1 MSELEARECIPM
13 SPDEHPPVLEAI
25 EISKSYGTRLAI
37 DNLSLA
43 LKPGEIIGLLGPNGA
58 GKTTTLSI
66 LSTLMRP
73 DRGRVLIDG
82 KPPKSDPR
90 RLGRMLGM
98 VPQSLAL
105 YPTLSAAQNVWHFAR
120 MQGLSRSDAI
130 VACGRVL
137 EQVGLGDRANDPMH
151 SFSGGMK
158 RRLNL
163 ACGMVHR
170 PAVLLLDEPTVGVDL
185 QSREQILTLV
195 RRSADAGSAVIYST
209 HYMEEAERICDRVIL
224 IDHGKMLADGSL
236 EELISLGGGRTRME
250 LTVRGALPAEWSRGL
265 AEVQIAPSDGEG
277 KLTLEMAS
285 LGQVSEV
292 IQRLR
297 ALDVNVVDFS
307 LHSPNLADAFIALTG
322 RALRD
327 QLN

>member
-1 MSELEARECIPM
+1 M
-13 SPDEHPPVLEAI
+13 SPAEHPPVLEAI

-43 LKPGEIIGLLGPNGA
+43 VKPGEIVGLLGPNGA
-58 GKTTTLSI
+58 GKTTALSI

-73 DRGRVLIDG
+73 DRGQVLISG
-82 KPPKSDPR
+82 KPPKSNPR
-90 RLGRMLGM
+90 GLRQMLGM

-130 VACGRVL
+130 SACAEVL
-137 EQVGLGDRANDPMH
+137 EQVGLGDRANDSMH

-170 PAVLLLDEPTVGVDL
+170 PMVLLLDEPTVGVDL
-185 QSREQILTLV
+185 QSREQILSLV
-195 RRSADAGSAVIYST
+195 RKSADAGSGVIYST

-224 IDHGKMLADGSL
+224 IDRGKMIADGNL
-236 EELISLGGGRTRME
+236 EQLISLGGGRTRME
-250 LTVRGALPAEWSRGL
+250 LTIRGALPADWSSDL
-265 AEVQIAPSDGEG
+265 AEVQIAAAEGEG
-277 KLTLEMAS
+277 KLVLEMAS
-285 LGQVSEV
+285 LSQVSEV

-297 ALDVNVVDFS
+297 ALDVNVVDFT

-327 QLN
+327 HLN

>member
-1 MSELEARECIPM
+1 
-13 SPDEHPPVLEAI
+13 
-25 EISKSYGTRLAI
+25 
-37 DNLSLA
+37 
-43 LKPGEIIGLLGPNGA
+43 
-58 GKTTTLSI
+58 
-66 LSTLMRP
+66 
-73 DRGRVLIDG
+73 
-82 KPPKSDPR
+82 
-90 RLGRMLGM
+90 
-98 VPQSLAL
+98 
-105 YPTLSAAQNVWHFAR
+105 LSAAQNVWHFAR
-120 MQGLSRSDAI
+120 MQGLSRNDAV
-130 VACGRVL
+130 VACDRVL

-195 RRSADAGSAVIYST
+195 RRCAAAGSAVIYST
-209 HYMEEAERICDRVIL
+209 HYMEEAERICDRVFL
-224 IDHGKMLADGSL
+224 IDRGKMIADGSL
-236 EELISLGGGRTRME
+236 EELIALGGGRTRME
-250 LTVRGALPAEWSRGL
+250 LTIRGVLPADWSRDL
-265 AEVQIAPSDGEG
+265 AEVRIAESDGEG

-285 LGQVSEV
+285 LAQVSEV

-297 ALDVNVVDFS
+297 ALKVNVVDFS